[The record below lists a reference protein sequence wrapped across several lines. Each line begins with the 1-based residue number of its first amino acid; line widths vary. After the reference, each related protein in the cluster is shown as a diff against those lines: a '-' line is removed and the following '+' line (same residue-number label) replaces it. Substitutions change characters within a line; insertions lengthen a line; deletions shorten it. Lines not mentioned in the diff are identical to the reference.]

1 VVTTPTLP
9 MLRAILQTTLR
20 DDVYREDSTTKS
32 LETHTANLTGHQAGV
47 FVLSGTMGN
56 QIALRTHLMQP
67 PHSVL
72 CDARSHIIHWEAG
85 GLASLSGAMV
95 QAVTP
100 SNGEWLTLED
110 VQRKVV
116 LSDDVHL
123 CPTTVISLENTI
135 SGLVHPLNE
144 IQRISSW
151 ARKHAIKLHLDGAR
165 LWEAVAAGGGSV
177 KEYAQCFDSVS
188 LDFSK
193 GLGAPMGAMILG
205 NNDFVTKAR
214 RIRKG
219 IGGGMRQAGVLSAAA
234 RAAVD
239 ETFGPGGWGKEKGGR
254 LREVHRKAQ
263 RVAEMWTRKG
273 GKLRRRVETNIV
285 YVDLDETDV
294 SEGSFRDIG
303 RDFDIQLD
311 GSRIVLHYQISE
323 ESLRRIEMAFAQVFS
338 RT

>member
-1 VVTTPTLP
+1 
-9 MLRAILQTTLR
+9 
-20 DDVYREDSTTKS
+20 
-32 LETHTANLTGHQAGV
+32 
-47 FVLSGTMGN
+47 
-56 QIALRTHLMQP
+56 
-67 PHSVL
+67 
-72 CDARSHIIHWEAG
+72 
-85 GLASLSGAMV
+85 
-95 QAVTP
+95 
-100 SNGEWLTLED
+100 
-110 VQRKVV
+110 
-116 LSDDVHL
+116 
-123 CPTTVISLENTI
+123 
-135 SGLVHPLNE
+135 
-144 IQRISSW
+144 
-151 ARKHAIKLHLDGAR
+151 
-165 LWEAVAAGGGSV
+165 
-177 KEYAQCFDSVS
+177 VS